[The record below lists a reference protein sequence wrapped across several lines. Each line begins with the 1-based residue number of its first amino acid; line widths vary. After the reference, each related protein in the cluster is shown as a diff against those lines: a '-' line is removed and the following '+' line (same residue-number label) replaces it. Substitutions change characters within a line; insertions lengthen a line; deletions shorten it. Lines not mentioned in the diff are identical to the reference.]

1 MTRACIR
8 VTSLLATAMLA
19 QTAIAQ
25 PARDTLFLDDLQRAA
40 ERTDKRASQLSL
52 LSDQSAKRI
61 ASIESERRPS
71 LNATGVAQYL
81 SDVPGLG
88 AAFPGGGMPSPAKD
102 QYDMYLAVRQPLV
115 DPSRHARVAVE
126 QAQVAET
133 AARVRTSL
141 WQQRAQV
148 NDAFFG
154 VVLRDA
160 QRLSLDASIADLT
173 ARRASTAQ
181 RVDAGTALPS
191 EVLLLDAELARR
203 TQSRNELLAERD
215 AARDVLSQL
224 VGQRIPP
231 EAVLVARNVDAIALP
246 ALAANDSANSTARA
260 RPEYAQFDRAR
271 DLLSARQSATSS
283 QDLPRVSLFGRTG
296 YGRPGLNALGRN
308 FDTYASAG
316 VQVDWTLW
324 NWGRTKREVEVQ
336 QLQAQ
341 IVSSDEAAFTASL
354 RRAATAEAG
363 RITALE
369 QSLALDDSIIVL
381 RERVLRET
389 RLRHD
394 EGDLTSA
401 DYVARQTELLSA
413 QLDRDTRRVRLNEAR
428 VRYLNTLGREV
439 RP

>member
-1 MTRACIR
+1 MA
-8 VTSLLATAMLA
+8 LAHGALVHAASA
-19 QTAIAQ
+19 QSIP
-25 PARDTLFLDDLQRAA
+25 PARDTLYLDDLQRAA
-40 ERTDKRASQLSL
+40 ERADKRASQLSL
-52 LSDQSAKRI
+52 LTEQSARRI

-71 LNATGVAQYL
+71 LNATGIAQYL
-81 SDVPGLG
+81 SDVPAVG
-88 AAFPGGGMPSPAKD
+88 AMIPGGGIPSPAKD
-102 QYDMYLAVRQPLV
+102 QYDVYLAVRQPLV

-133 AARVRTSL
+133 AARVRTTL

-160 QRLSLDASIADLT
+160 QRRSIDASIADLT
-173 ARRASTAQ
+173 SRRIATAQ

-203 TQSRNELLAERD
+203 TQSRDEVLADRD
-215 AARDVLSQL
+215 AAREVLSLL
-224 VGQRIPP
+224 VGQRISND
-231 EAVLVARNVDAIALP
+231 AVLVARNVDAIPVP
-246 ALAANDSANSTARA
+246 ALATTDSANGIERA

-271 DLLSARQSATSS
+271 DVLAARQTATSS

-324 NWGRTKREVEVQ
+324 NWGRTKRDVEVQ
-336 QLQAQ
+336 RLQAQ
-341 IVSSDEAAFTASL
+341 IVSTDEAAFTASL
-354 RRAATAEAG
+354 RRAATADRG
-363 RITALE
+363 RIASLE
-369 QSLALDDSIIVL
+369 RSLALDDSIIAL

-394 EGDLTSA
+394 EGDVTSA

-413 QLDRDTRRVRLNEAR
+413 QLDRDTRRVRLHEAR